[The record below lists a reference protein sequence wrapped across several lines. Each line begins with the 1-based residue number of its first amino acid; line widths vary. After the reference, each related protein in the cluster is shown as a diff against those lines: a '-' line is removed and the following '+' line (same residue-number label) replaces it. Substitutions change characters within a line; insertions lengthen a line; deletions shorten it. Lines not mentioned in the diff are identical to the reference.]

1 MLHLKITVKPD
12 GKVEVVSPELKSGQT
27 VYAAMLHESGGRG
40 RPIREV
46 LNSGPE
52 RRLFQTA
59 AEVKAYLAEEKASWD
74 SWPFLSPV

>member
-1 MLHLKITVKPD
+1 M
-12 GKVEVVSPELKSGQT
+12 
-27 VYAAMLHESGGRG
+27 YAAMLHESGGRG

-59 AEVKAYLAEEKASWD
+59 AEVKAYLAEEKVSVGPLALPLTGLIYIDAAVS
-74 SWPFLSPV
+74 FTV